1 MWSSCFNPLELCS
14 VLTRPE
20 RGWLTFYKDMDDL
33 KEKKK
38 KKTKLKPQIFVY
50 LLWKGRALQT
60 DNYFFLIV

>member
-38 KKTKLKPQIFVY
+38 KKLNSNHKSLFIYFERDELCKQI
-50 LLWKGRALQT
+50 T
-60 DNYFFLIV
+60 IFF